1 MTYSDL
7 IQFDPI
13 ESVVELRSADEH
25 DRAEGLVRNY
35 VISDA
40 MADRL
45 ADVVF
50 PQLQFERPVDNKG
63 LMVVGNY
70 GTGKSHLMAVIS
82 AVAEHADVTDALR
95 NDRVAEAAQ
104 EVAGRFKVVRT
115 ELGSTKMDFREFIVR
130 QLEAALASWGV
141 DYQFPAYDQVGN
153 HKPAFEA
160 MMAAFN
166 GAFPDHG
173 LLLVVDELLDY
184 FRTRKGQQL
193 TLDLNFLREIGEVC
207 RESRFRFVAG
217 LQEMLFDNP
226 SFEFAAAAVQRVK
239 DRFEQVLIAKRDVKF
254 VVAERLL
261 QKSPEQQARVRDY
274 LLPFAPFYGRM
285 NERMD
290 EYVRLFPVHPDYVD
304 AFEQIHFV
312 EQRQVL
318 KTLSQEM
325 KSVMADQVPTD
336 RPGLIAYDS
345 YWTHIEQ
352 NPALKSHPD
361 VGEVIEVHGI
371 LQSRVEQAFTRPA
384 YTPMA
389 LRVIDGLS
397 VHRLTTRD
405 VRAPIG
411 ATAEELRDSLC
422 LYDPVVADLG
432 GDPADDLLSQ
442 VEAVL
447 GEVVKTVSGQFIS
460 YNRDNRQYYVDLQK
474 TEDFDAI
481 IERRI
486 EAISPEEL
494 DRAYYDALK
503 RVLEKS
509 DRPAH
514 QNLAGIWEHEVLWLD
529 RKAGREGY
537 LFFGTPNE
545 RNTAI
550 PPLEFYLY
558 FLQPYDAAIYA
569 DEERADEVFF
579 HLAKR
584 DDTFEAALRRYAA
597 ATALASSASADARS
611 IYRRKADE
619 SIRDLTKWLSEN
631 ITTAFEVTHQG
642 RTKTVPQWLKGVNIR
657 EALGFGPQHA
667 ATPGSILDHVN
678 LVAATALAD
687 HFEAEAPEYPRFSVP
702 VTTQSR
708 AQAAADALRVV
719 RGARPTKQATAVLDA
734 LELLDGDRLAPHDSR
749 YARFVLDRMEA
760 KGHGQV
766 VNRSE
771 LVENAHG
778 VEFVAPQ
785 TFRLEP
791 DWLAVVLAAL
801 VHHGDAVLAVPGR
814 KFTATDLDALAATPV
829 ADLAAFKHVER
840 PKDWNVAGLRGLLE
854 LVGMAPGQV
863 TALTQGDEAPVREL
877 QGRLGALTD
886 RLVDALQRLHQGLH
900 LWGKSLLTDQEARD
914 HQERLA
920 AAKTF
925 LEGAQRYDTPGKL
938 KNFNEDAQHIAEH
951 AAAVRALGDVERLAK
966 LALSLGHLTSY
977 LSQAETVL
985 PDGHPW
991 VETMRAL
998 RSEILATLED
1008 PEARQDTGLESRLAA
1023 QLERAK
1029 ADYGKAYRELLR
1041 KARLGLEDDQRK
1053 AAILSGARV
1062 QALDA
1067 LRTVDILPAG
1077 QLDQT
1082 KDALAKLEAASV
1094 PGPDALRHQ
1103 PTFEGFQPARGGT
1116 DAPAVAR
1123 LDALDTQIDRMVDG
1137 WTTTL
1142 LEALDRPGTQEKLD
1156 LLAPDA
1162 RQLVDAFCENRALP
1176 ESVTPPFVT
1185 ALREVLSDLRG
1196 VPVPKA
1202 TLTERLFQGGAPATP
1217 TQLRQRLDAYLGE
1230 LADGADPDKVRLLLE
1245 D

>member
-95 NDRVAEAAQ
+95 SDRVAEAAQ
-104 EVAGRFKVVRT
+104 EVAGRFKVIRT

-130 QLEAALASWGV
+130 QLEAALAGWGV

-261 QKSPEQQARVRDY
+261 RKTAEQQEKVRDY

-290 EYVRLFPVHPDYVD
+290 EYVRLFPVHPDYID

-325 KSVMADQVPTD
+325 KAVMADDVPDD

-361 VGEVIEVHGI
+361 VGEVIEVNGV
-371 LQSRVEQAFTRPA
+371 LRSRVDQAFTRPA

-405 VRAPIG
+405 VHAPIG

-432 GDPADDLLSQ
+432 GDPADDLLTQ

-447 GEVVKTVSGQFIS
+447 KEVVKTVSGQFIS
-460 YNRDNRQYYVDLQK
+460 YNRDNRQYYVDLKK

-481 IERRI
+481 IERRV
-486 EAISPEEL
+486 EAISTEEL

-503 RVLEKS
+503 RVLEKT
-509 DRPAH
+509 DRPSH
-514 QNLAGIWEHEVLWLD
+514 QNLAGIWEHEVTRLD
-529 RKAGREGY
+529 RNAGREGY

-545 RNTAI
+545 RSTVI
-550 PPLEFYLY
+550 PPKEFYLY
-558 FLQPYDAAIYA
+558 FLQPYDAPSFG

-584 DDTFEAALRRYAA
+584 DDTFERALRRYAA
-597 ATALASSASADARS
+597 ATALASSASADARAV
-611 IYRRKADE
+611 YRRKADE

-642 RTKTVPQWLKGVNIR
+642 RTKSVPMWLKGVNIR
-657 EALGFGPQHA
+657 DALGFGPQHA
-667 ATPGSILDHVN
+667 APPGSILDHVN

-687 HFEAEAPEYPRFSVP
+687 EFEARAPEYPRFSVP
-702 VTTQSR
+702 VTAQSR
-708 AQAAADALRVV
+708 QQAAADALRVI

-734 LELLDGDRLAPHDSR
+734 LELLDGDRLAPHGSR
-749 YARFVLDRMEA
+749 YARYVLDRMEA

-771 LVENAHG
+771 LVESDHG
-778 VEFVAPQ
+778 VEYVAPQ

-791 DWLAVVLAAL
+791 DWLTVVLGAL
-801 VHHGDAVLAVPGR
+801 VHHGDVVLAIPGR

-863 TALTQGDEAPVREL
+863 TSLTQGAEAPVREL
-877 QGRLGALTD
+877 QSRVNTLTD
-886 RLVDALQRLHQGLH
+886 RLVEALQRLHQGLH
-900 LWGKSLLTDQEARD
+900 LWGKSLITDEEARAT
-914 HQERLA
+914 QERLA

-925 LEGAQRYDTPGKL
+925 LESVQRYDTPGKL
-938 KNFNEDAQHIAEH
+938 KNFTVAPDEIARH
-951 AAAVRALGDVERLAK
+951 ADGVRALGDIERLAK
-966 LALSLGHLTSY
+966 LASDLGPLAAY
-977 LSQAETVL
+977 LAQAETVL
-985 PDGHPW
+985 PESHPW
-991 VETMRAL
+991 VGQMRAL
-998 RSEILATLED
+998 RTDVLAALD
-1008 PEARQDTGLESRLAA
+1008 APEAREDAGLDGRLKTRL
-1023 QLERAK
+1023 QKAK
-1029 ADYGKAYRELLR
+1029 ADYETAYRALLR
-1041 KARLGLEDDQRK
+1041 KARLSLEDDQRK
-1053 AAILSGARV
+1053 AGILTGARLK
-1062 QALDA
+1062 ALDA

-1077 QLDQT
+1077 QLDQV
-1082 KDALAKLEAASV
+1082 KGELAKLEAASV

-1103 PTFEGFQPARGGT
+1103 PTFEGFQPSRNGA
-1116 DAPAVAR
+1116 DAPASAR
-1123 LDALDTQIDRMVDG
+1123 LDALDTQVDRMVDG
-1137 WTTTL
+1137 WATTL
-1142 LEALDRPGTQEKLD
+1142 LEALDRPETKEKLD

-1162 RQLVDAFCENRALP
+1162 RELVSDFCESRALP
-1176 ESVTPPFVT
+1176 DAVSPPFVT
-1185 ALREVLSDLRG
+1185 AIREALSDLHG
-1196 VPVPKA
+1196 VPVSRKS
-1202 TLTERLFQGGAPATP
+1202 LVEHLFQGGAPATP
-1217 TQLRQRLDAYLGE
+1217 TQLRQRLDAYLAE
-1230 LADGADPDKVRLLLE
+1230 LAGTAGPDKVRLLLE